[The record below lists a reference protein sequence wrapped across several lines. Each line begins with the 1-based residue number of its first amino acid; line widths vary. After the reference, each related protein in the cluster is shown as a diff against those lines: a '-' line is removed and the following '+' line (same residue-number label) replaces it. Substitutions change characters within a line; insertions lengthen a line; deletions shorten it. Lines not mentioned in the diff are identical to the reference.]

1 MWKWFKWILLVIV
14 IAIIGLTSFLY
25 YSFFVYPKMDEQ
37 MLRNAETTINAGITI
52 QDQQDDI
59 VSLQGKIEKETG
71 QSNNP
76 QSYTSPYLDIK
87 SISVGADEKYI
98 YFKVQYWGP
107 IPIKAEKIGD
117 DEIQGNIIKLHL
129 MNAQG
134 KEQAVL
140 VLNYGYSLFNLSGF
154 ETYYFYGRTGIE
166 EPEDKRYSHQ
176 DKDSKIFGG
185 PGTDYLIGAFLMEKL
200 GLKPGQTTYMNLLGE
215 AKSKK
220 YHHASID
227 ALGGKGKMAG
237 FITWSIGTNQ
247 YQIDNNYFK

>member
-87 SISVGADEKYI
+87 I
-98 YFKVQYWGP
+98 
-107 IPIKAEKIGD
+107 
-117 DEIQGNIIKLHL
+117 H
-129 MNAQG
+129 
-134 KEQAVL
+134 
-140 VLNYGYSLFNLSGF
+140 
-154 ETYYFYGRTGIE
+154 
-166 EPEDKRYSHQ
+166 KR
-176 DKDSKIFGG
+176 
-185 PGTDYLIGAFLMEKL
+185 
-200 GLKPGQTTYMNLLGE
+200 
-215 AKSKK
+215 
-220 YHHASID
+220 
-227 ALGGKGKMAG
+227 
-237 FITWSIGTNQ
+237 WCR
-247 YQIDNNYFK
+247 